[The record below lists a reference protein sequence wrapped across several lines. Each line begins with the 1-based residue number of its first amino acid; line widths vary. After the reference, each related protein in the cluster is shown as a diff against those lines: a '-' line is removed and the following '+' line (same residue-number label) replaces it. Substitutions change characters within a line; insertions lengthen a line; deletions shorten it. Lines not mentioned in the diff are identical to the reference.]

1 MTTIE
6 KLNAAKEL
14 KNHMSVDVIL
24 KAMIADDIEDT
35 GIGGLAMMLKTGREA
50 RTPMNVNALKVLYG
64 DAASIIVDDM
74 KNALPYSFSYPEAG
88 IAVTVTRVEPD
99 YRDDDVM
106 RFHYTIKE
114 A

>member
-24 KAMIADDIEDT
+24 KAMVADDIEDT
-35 GIGGLAMMLKTGREA
+35 GIGGLAMMLKTGRET
-50 RTPMNVNALKVLYG
+50 RTPMNVNALSVLYG

-74 KNALPYSFSYPEAG
+74 KNALPYTFSYTEAG
-88 IAVTVTRVEPD
+88 IDVTITRVEPD

-106 RFHYTIKE
+106 RFYYIIKE